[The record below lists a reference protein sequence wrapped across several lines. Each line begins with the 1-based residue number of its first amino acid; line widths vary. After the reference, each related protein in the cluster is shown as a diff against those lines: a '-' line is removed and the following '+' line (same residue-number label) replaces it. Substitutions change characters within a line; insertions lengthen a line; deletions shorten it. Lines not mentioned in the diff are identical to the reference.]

1 MTPQTVHLR
10 RLARE
15 QARIEAELQSVALA
29 ELQRA
34 WRDVRMRLK
43 QLDDQRPKTG
53 QKTRLR
59 KEAYFHADL
68 WSTVTE
74 RLKSRL
80 LEKIKGGALSLVAIN
95 NEYLLSV
102 MGDGIEL
109 DTEAF
114 ANTYSEL
121 LGQRITK
128 TTDVIRSSTSR
139 KIVSWYNTPG
149 RTLGD
154 ITGELSADFGDTR
167 AERIARTEIAYLDD
181 NVQNEVAEQL
191 GIKAW
196 WWSSKQDSEVCTRK
210 LIGPDGQEYK
220 GCRELHGKR
229 FTMDQ
234 PGPPKGSHPNCRCDK
249 ILILESRDKP

>member
-15 QARIEAELQSVALA
+15 QSRIEAELQAVALS

-34 WRDVRMRLK
+34 WRDVRLRLK
-43 QLDDQRPKTG
+43 QLDDQRPKVQ

-68 WSTVTE
+68 WSMVTD

-80 LEKIKGGALSLVAIN
+80 MERITAGAVSLVAIN
-95 NEYLLSV
+95 NDYLLSV
-102 MGDGIEL
+102 LGDGIEL

-114 ANTYSEL
+114 ANTFSEE
-121 LGQRITK
+121 LGQRITQ
-128 TTDVIRSSTSR
+128 TTDTIRRSTSR

-154 ITGELSADFGDTR
+154 ITDELTADFGDVR
-167 AERIARTEIAYLDD
+167 AERIARTEIAFLDEE
-181 NVQNEVAEQL
+181 VQNNTAEQL